1 MLLSM
6 IPIAIVP
13 FDGIPLNGI
22 AWWNG
27 SSQHLGWFDWG
38 DLLHVSSAGY

>member
-1 MLLSM
+1 MALMLLSM

-13 FDGIPLNGI
+13 FDGIPLNGT

-27 SSQHLGWFDWG
+27 CQPASWM
-38 DLLHVSSAGY
+38 V